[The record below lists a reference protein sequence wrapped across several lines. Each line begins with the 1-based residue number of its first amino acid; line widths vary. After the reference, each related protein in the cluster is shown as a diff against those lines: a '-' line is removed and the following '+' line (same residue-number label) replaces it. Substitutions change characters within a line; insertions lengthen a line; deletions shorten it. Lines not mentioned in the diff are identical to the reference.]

1 MAITPTQARGYSRD
15 TNGIASGIA
24 VALRTGFT
32 YARDVAVGCSSAK
45 SLPVAD
51 GANRM
56 LPELIVKQL
65 MVGEG
70 CSGAFE
76 KASPLVFQ
84 RSVKAPRTAAFSISG
99 LNNFL
104 SHPSSPLSSS
114 CCNNW
119 NGYEHSKPDVGP
131 LHGPLLPRSWRR
143 GPAWILFV
151 PGGHGH
157 FDLGDR
163 DAGRSAAE
171 RCEARTARRCPAASA
186 VTCPSRC
193 GAGW

>member
-32 YARDVAVGCSSAK
+32 YARDVAVGCSSTK
-45 SLPVAD
+45 SLPVDD
-51 GANRM
+51 GANRV

-65 MVGEG
+65 RAGEG
-70 CSGAFE
+70 YSGAFE
-76 KASPLVFQ
+76 QASPLVFQ
-84 RSVKAPRTAAFSISG
+84 GPVKVPRTAAFSISG
-99 LNNFL
+99 LNNSL
-104 SHPSSPLSSS
+104 SHPSSTLSSH
-114 CCNNW
+114 CYNNW

-131 LHGPLLPRSWRR
+131 FHGPLFSRSWRD

-163 DAGRSAAE
+163 DAGRSVAE
-171 RCEARTARRCPAASA
+171 RCEARTAWRCPAASE